1 MFEISVQMTKNKA
14 ISEISLVLV
23 PANIFWYWQIF
34 FGTGKYFF
42 TKKHCMNLST
52 MSTAIIGL
60 YCSYPYSTSL
70 KDS

>member
-34 FGTGKYFF
+34 FGTGKYFLVPANIF
-42 TKKHCMNLST
+42 LQK
-52 MSTAIIGL
+52 STAWI
-60 YCSYPYSTSL
+60 YPPCL
-70 KDS
+70 LQ